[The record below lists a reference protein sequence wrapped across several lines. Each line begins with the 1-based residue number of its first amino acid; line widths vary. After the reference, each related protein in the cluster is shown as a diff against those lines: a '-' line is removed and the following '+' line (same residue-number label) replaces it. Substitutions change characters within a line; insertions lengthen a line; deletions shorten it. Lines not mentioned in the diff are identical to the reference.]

1 METRAMESPRVLI
14 ATTPTR
20 WALRGFAV
28 GVLVCA
34 ALNAASYFVRSDGLG
49 NLIGA
54 HPSHREALGFPIE
67 VWEAGNPYDGYFI
80 DLNALGIDALFA
92 MAVGTAL
99 ALVTLRY
106 RKTLSRM
113 IASLDTPL
121 DAKQDESGGFRI
133 SLAGLFTA
141 MVIAALGAMG
151 VRYAMAG
158 RAEVIGAIYLLGP
171 WLLIAI
177 AYLPQGL
184 SWQNRVRVLVPC
196 TVLLIAGAAVTSLH
210 INPPLDFDKVLLGIF
225 VCWTPQ
231 TVLVAIIH
239 SSIVIAHL
247 LRLPEQR

>member
-1 METRAMESPRVLI
+1 METRATESPRASI
-14 ATTPTR
+14 ATTAER

-54 HPSHREALGFPIE
+54 HPTHREALGFPIE

-80 DLNALGIDALFA
+80 DLHAFGIDALFA
-92 MAVGTAL
+92 MAVGAAL

-106 RKTLSRM
+106 RRILSRM

-121 DAKQDESGGFRI
+121 GARQDKPRGIRI
-133 SLAGLFTA
+133 SLAGLLTA
-141 MVIAALGAMG
+141 MVLAALAAMG

-196 TVLLIAGAAVTSLH
+196 TVLLIAGAALTSQLVE
-210 INPPLDFDKVLLGIF
+210 PPLDFDKVLLGIF

-239 SSIVIAHL
+239 SSIVIARL
-247 LRLPEQR
+247 RRLPEQQ